1 MGPVTLARNQLRVG
15 DQVIVKALQKGNKP
29 GSFIYGQPTE
39 VVTITKT
46 AVLTEQSPT
55 WIHTTRIKLLK
66 KREVLTEAD
75 SLDLEKGR
83 KGVQTGADSP
93 DPQLGE
99 EGVQTGADSPDPQL
113 SESLHEFW
121 QLISNNDTDC
131 GTCKMKYP
139 LLTETPHSGAGIHI
153 YPGNYTCYRGEKKG
167 VNRKNF
173 TKGYCASY
181 SSVEV
186 SLTQNQV
193 FSIGD
198 SYWICGDGKIRFKLE
213 GKWKGECVL
222 AKAIMNIHIFAEGGE
237 HVNSATKRIKRSTP
251 AGSFDPHVY
260 IDTIG
265 VPRGVPDEFKARNQ
279 VAAGFE
285 SILAIITVN
294 KNVDW
299 INYIYYNQQRFVNYT
314 RDALRGVAEQL
325 QADSIMTFQNR
336 MVLDMIL
343 AEKGG
348 VCKVLEDP
356 TSCCTFIPNNT
367 GPNGKVTIAIQ
378 KLEDLSAEL
387 KKNSGITDPWDQY
400 FGWFTN

>member
-1 MGPVTLARNQLRVG
+1 MTPQIILITISLTFLTCSDTESYKQNYKQQNPLIPHTMAFKNKRAVSDSTYEDTLAMETGVSDANLWVEWMKYTAAS
-15 DQVIVKALQKGNKP
+15 INKSNCYIC
-29 GSFIYGQPTE
+29 G
-39 VVTITKT
+39 T
-46 AVLTEQSPT
+46 AKPHLGTVPFTLPSN
-55 WIHTTRIKLLK
+55 I
-66 KREVLTEAD
+66 
-75 SLDLEKGR
+75 EKCFLNLF
-83 KGVQTGADSP
+83 KN
-93 DPQLGE
+93 
-99 EGVQTGADSPDPQL
+99 
-113 SESLHEFW
+113 
-121 QLISNNDTDC
+121 ISNNDTDC
-131 GTCKMKYP
+131 GTWKMKYP

-153 YPGNYTCYRGEKKG
+153 YPGNYTCYRGEKEG
-167 VNRKNF
+167 VNRKNS
-173 TKGYCASY
+173 TKRYCASY

-198 SYWICGDGKIRFKLE
+198 IYWICGDGKIRFKLE
-213 GKWKGECVL
+213 GKWKGECAL
-222 AKAIMNIHIFAEGGE
+222 AKAIMNIHIFTEGGE

-285 SILAIITVN
+285 SILSIITVN

-348 VCKVLEDP
+348 VCKVLVDP

-387 KKNSGITDPWDQY
+387 KKNSGITDPWGQY
-400 FGWFTN
+400 FGWFTNWKHD

>member
-1 MGPVTLARNQLRVG
+1 
-15 DQVIVKALQKGNKP
+15 
-29 GSFIYGQPTE
+29 
-39 VVTITKT
+39 
-46 AVLTEQSPT
+46 
-55 WIHTTRIKLLK
+55 
-66 KREVLTEAD
+66 
-75 SLDLEKGR
+75 
-83 KGVQTGADSP
+83 
-93 DPQLGE
+93 
-99 EGVQTGADSPDPQL
+99 
-113 SESLHEFW
+113 
-121 QLISNNDTDC
+121 
-131 GTCKMKYP
+131 MKYP

-153 YPGNYTCYRGEKKG
+153 YPGNYTCYRGEKEG

-198 SYWICGDGKIRFKLE
+198 IYWICGDGK
-213 GKWKGECVL
+213 WKGECAL
-222 AKAIMNIHIFAEGGE
+222 AKAIMNIHIITEGGE

-251 AGSFDPHVY
+251 AGSVHPHVY

-265 VPRGVPDEFKARNQ
+265 VPRGVPDEFKARSQ

-285 SILAIITVN
+285 SILSIITVN

-314 RDALRGVAEQL
+314 REALRGVAEQL
-325 QADSIMTFQNR
+325 QADSIMTLQNR

-348 VCKVLEDP
+348 VCKVLVDP
-356 TSCCTFIPNNT
+356 TTCCTFIPNT

-400 FGWFTN
+400 FGWFTNWKHALTQLAIIIFVIIIVIAAFSLCVIPCIRRLLEKGVANATATFYQATPSLANEDTTPSGYMQYLKLYRERKLKKGEPYSIKYYKVLRGD